1 MMSGD
6 FKEVKDNTEEVSD
19 IAENGEVTK
28 VGVSL
33 IPPAMM
39 QRVEPRAHDL
49 FIVWFTYELKFKF
62 NFKEATF
69 SAEVLLRNDQQ
80 TFDAQQPGFSGSKW
94 KHSSD

>member
-1 MMSGD
+1 MSWD

-19 IAENGEVTK
+19 VAENGEVAK
-28 VGVSL
+28 VVVSL
-33 IPPAMM
+33 TPLAMM
-39 QRVEPRAHDL
+39 LRVDPRAHDL
-49 FIVWFTYELKFKF
+49 FIVWFTHEIKFKF

-69 SAEVLLRNDQQ
+69 SAEELVGNDKQ